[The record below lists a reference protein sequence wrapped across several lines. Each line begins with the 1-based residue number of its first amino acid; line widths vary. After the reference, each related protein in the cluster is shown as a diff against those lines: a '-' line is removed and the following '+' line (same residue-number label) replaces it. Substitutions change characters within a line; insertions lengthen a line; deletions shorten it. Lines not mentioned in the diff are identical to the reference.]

1 MLDDR
6 KIKVLQAIIHS
17 YITTAE
23 PIGSRTISKQY
34 NLGVSSA
41 TIRNEMSDLEDLG
54 YLSQPY
60 TSAGRIPSDKAYRLY
75 VDNLMKDAKV
85 DNEMKT
91 NIKQKLYQEIGEVDQ
106 LIQKSAKILS
116 GVTKY
121 TSLAVAPQ
129 IKKTVLKHIQLV
141 PIDEYKILL
150 ILVSDSGI
158 VKNSIL
164 RMDEAISPNQLNK
177 ISNFFNVRL
186 TGYTFE
192 EIGDEIEE
200 EIIREM
206 YDLSSIMKKIIP
218 VISQSVFDG
227 LNHIN
232 LFSDGVTN
240 IFNFPEYNDISKAKS
255 FISFIEDKNAVIDTL
270 LNTGFNDVEIKIGEE
285 NFYDQ
290 IKDCSVIT
298 ATYRINGKII
308 GKIGVIGPTRMNYS
322 GVISTVKSIA
332 VSLNEVIEQHLK

>member
-23 PIGSRTISKQY
+23 PIGSRTISKKY

-75 VDNLMKDAKV
+75 VDKLMKDAKV
-85 DNEMKT
+85 NNEMKM
-91 NIKQKLYQEIGEVDQ
+91 NIKQKLYQEIGELDQ

-129 IKKTVLKHIQLV
+129 IKKTILKHIQLV

-150 ILVSDSGI
+150 VLVSESGI

-164 RMDEAISPNQLNK
+164 RIDEAISPNQLNK
-177 ISNFFNVRL
+177 ISNFFNARL

-192 EIGDEIEE
+192 EIGNKIEE
-200 EIIREM
+200 EIVKEM
-206 YDLSSIMKKIIP
+206 YDLSSIIKKVIP
-218 VISQSVFDG
+218 IISQSAFEG
-227 LNHIN
+227 LNHVT

-255 FISFIEDKNAVIDTL
+255 FISFIEDKDAVIDTL
-270 LNTGFNDVEIKIGEE
+270 LNTGFNDVEIKIGSE
-285 NFYDQ
+285 NCYDE

-298 ATYRINGKII
+298 ATYKINGKTI

-322 GVISTVKSIA
+322 EVISTVKSIA
-332 VSLNEVIEQHLK
+332 ESLNEVIEQYLK